1 MPLFKTLLGI
11 ENLHY
16 SVFKEP
22 PGTGCDF
29 HTTPA
34 RSILDDRTAVKVE
47 ELAQFLSRYRA
58 PKYVLHGRFCHLH
71 GFSGCILYHFTKG
84 RSPLLS
90 FLFIAT
96 PRAFKKVFHQ
106 PFFQRPDLLR
116 GNPDAVGKP
125 DRPDN
130 ALVHQAVDCPV
141 TYGEIVCD
149 FIDPVIF
156 LQKLR

>member
-34 RSILDDRTAVKVE
+34 RSILDDRPAVKVE
-47 ELAQFLSRYRA
+47 ELAQFLSRDRA
-58 PKYVLHGRFCHLH
+58 PKYVLHGRFCHFRS
-71 GFSGCILYHFTKG
+71 FSGFIIYRFSKG
-84 RSPLLS
+84 RSPFLS
-90 FLFIAT
+90 LLFIAT
-96 PRAFKKVFHQ
+96 PRVFKKVFHQ
-106 PFFQRPDLLR
+106 PLFQRPDFLR
-116 GNPDAVGKP
+116 GYPDAVGKP
-125 DRPDN
+125 DRPDD
-130 ALVHQAVDCPV
+130 ALVHQAIDCPV
-141 TYGEIVCD
+141 AHREIVCD
-149 FIDPVIF
+149 FIDPVIP